1 LLCRFHFLAFRIP
14 GIAGPMSDQFQRRDI
29 APGGLVC
36 QTNKMTTRRTGN
48 EIRVKLTQ
56 IYF

>member
-1 LLCRFHFLAFRIP
+1 MRCISFCVFQFP

-29 APGGLVC
+29 APGGFVC

-48 EIRVKLTQ
+48 EIRVKLTK

>member
-1 LLCRFHFLAFRIP
+1 
-14 GIAGPMSDQFQRRDI
+14 MSDQFQRRDI

-36 QTNKMTTRRTGN
+36 QTNKTQTREIGN
-48 EIRVKLTQ
+48 EIRVKLPK